1 MKTIILSIRILLILT
16 IITGVIYPFVM
27 TQTASVLFKSQA
39 NGSLSYRDNKP
50 IGSLL
55 IGQNFT
61 EPGYFH
67 PRPSAVNYQTI
78 PSGASNLGPTS
89 DKLKNIILSRRIE
102 LLTENKNLTYSTI
115 PNDLITSSASGLD
128 PHISINA
135 AKIQIPR
142 IIKSRNWN
150 PSKESDIYQLIERNS
165 SNQALL
171 NGAEP
176 YVNVLSLNLDLDQIK

>member
-55 IGQNFT
+55 NGQNFT

-78 PSGASNLGPTS
+78 PSCASNLGPTS

-102 LLTENKNLTYSTI
+102 LLTENKSLTYSTI

-128 PHISINA
+128 PHISVNA
-135 AKIQIPR
+135 ARIQIPR
-142 IIKSRNWN
+142 IINSRNWN
-150 PSKESDIYQLIERNS
+150 PSKESVIYQLKVNGGTGKS
-165 SNQALL
+165 CSNT
-171 NGAEP
+171 NT
-176 YVNVLSLNLDLDQIK
+176 I

>member
-1 MKTIILSIRILLILT
+1 MKTVSLSIRILLILS

-27 TQTASVLFKSQA
+27 TQTASALFKSQA
-39 NGSLSYRDNKP
+39 NGSLTYRDNKP

-102 LLTENKNLTYSTI
+102 LLTDNKSLSYSTI
-115 PNDLITSSASGLD
+115 PNDLVTSSGSGLD
-128 PHISINA
+128 PHISVNA

-142 IIKSRNWN
+142 IIKSRNW
-150 PSKESDIYQLIERNS
+150 PSSKEKVINQLIERYS
-165 SNQALL
+165 SSQALL
-171 NGAEP
+171 NGSEP
-176 YVNVLSLNLDLDQIK
+176 YVNVLSLNLELDQIK

>member
-27 TQTASVLFKSQA
+27 TQTAGVLFKSQA
-39 NGSLSYRDNKP
+39 NGSLFYRDNKP

-150 PSKESDIYQLIERNS
+150 PSKESVIYQLIERNS

>member
-27 TQTASVLFKSQA
+27 TQTAGVLFKSQA
-39 NGSLSYRDNKP
+39 NGSLFYRDNKP

-61 EPGYFH
+61 EPRYFH
-67 PRPSAVNYQTI
+67 SRPSAVSYQTI

-102 LLTENKNLTYSTI
+102 LLTENKSLTYSTI

-150 PSKESDIYQLIERNS
+150 PSKESVIYQLKVNGGTGKS
-165 SNQALL
+165 CSNT
-171 NGAEP
+171 NT
-176 YVNVLSLNLDLDQIK
+176 I